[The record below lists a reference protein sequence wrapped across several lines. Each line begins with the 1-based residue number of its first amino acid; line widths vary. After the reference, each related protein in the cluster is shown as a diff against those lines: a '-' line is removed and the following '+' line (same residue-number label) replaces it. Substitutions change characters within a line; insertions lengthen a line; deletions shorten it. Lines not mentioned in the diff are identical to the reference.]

1 MDDDKIEYTIQ
12 MVQKMTLMDDIFARQ
27 IFKNHEC
34 SQLLIRTIL
43 DNQDIQ
49 IQELTVQEDVG
60 GSIYKS
66 VILDILA
73 KDNDGIL
80 YNIEIQRADKG
91 AEPVRARYHSS
102 MLDTHILA
110 KGQKYGDLTQTYIIF
125 ITENDILKGDQMLYT
140 IKRYVEQTNKQFADG
155 SNIIYVNTGKTDDTA
170 LGKLIHDLKCV
181 DPEQMYYEVLRQETK
196 IGKNDRERMKKM
208 SSIVDEIRA
217 DGIKV
222 GEERGEEKKRLD
234 VAKKMI
240 KENLD
245 IGLIEKITGLSKETI
260 RSMML

>member
-1 MDDDKIEYTIQ
+1 
-12 MVQKMTLMDDIFARQ
+12 
-27 IFKNHEC
+27 
-34 SQLLIRTIL
+34 
-43 DNQDIQ
+43 
-49 IQELTVQEDVG
+49 
-60 GSIYKS
+60 
-66 VILDILA
+66 
-73 KDNDGIL
+73 
-80 YNIEIQRADKG
+80 
-91 AEPVRARYHSS
+91 
-102 MLDTHILA
+102 
-110 KGQKYGDLTQTYIIF
+110 
-125 ITENDILKGDQMLYT
+125 MLYT

-222 GEERGEEKKRLD
+222 GEERGIEKNILD
-234 VAKKMI
+234 TAKKMI

-245 IGLIEKITGLSKETI
+245 ISLIEKITGLSKETI
-260 RSMML
+260 KSMML